1 MQVHILKIYKA
12 LRCELDGSRVTVKT
26 KWTLPQTYIFVA
38 SGGFGSG
45 GRSSSGVG

>member
-26 KWTLPQTYIFVA
+26 KWTLPQTYIFLDQVVLVRA
-38 SGGFGSG
+38 GEAA
-45 GRSSSGVG
+45 RA